1 MKQPAHRERPA
12 TRLRAFGWWLALGLG
27 LATVLPRAAAESAP
41 STTDIPYGSVWR
53 ISGPVTAEAPGQAT
67 PRPLREGD
75 RVFVGER
82 LRAAASGEAVIKT
95 ADAGL
100 LALRP
105 GAELVTEA
113 FKADGGA
120 DDRWALRLLTGS
132 VRLVTG
138 WIARI
143 NRPGYRVTTATA
155 TIGVRGTDHEP
166 YVLTAEAAG
175 ASAYREGTYDKVN
188 RGATTLRAAGKDL
201 DIEAGRVGFARAAG
215 SGSTTRGLLTL
226 LFPVLLDTVPGF
238 YVPGQFE
245 GEIESYSRNAEAAS
259 AQALAARQSPATV
272 AAGDCAPRRIARDW
286 VRRFDQ
292 AILRRDAG
300 AIMALFAADAT
311 VKATVRNRDGS
322 TTTVELNRQELADST
337 LASLADLQ
345 QYRQQRRSLEAWS
358 TAGEAATCG
367 RIGLRSAVSEQGR
380 QRGKAY
386 RFDSVEEFQ
395 LEFRDGQW
403 LAVTAGTTQ
412 R

>member
-1 MKQPAHRERPA
+1 MKQPANRQRPA
-12 TRLRAFGWWLALGLG
+12 PRLRAFGAWLVLVLGLV
-27 LATVLPRAAAESAP
+27 TVLPPAAAESAP
-41 STTDIPYGSVWR
+41 GTTDTAYGSVWR
-53 ISGPVTAEAPGQAT
+53 VSGAVTAETPGQAA

-113 FKADGGA
+113 FKAEGGA
-120 DDRWALRLLTGS
+120 DDRWALRLVSGS

-166 YVLTAEAAG
+166 YVLTAELAG
-175 ASAYREGTYDKVN
+175 SSAYREGTYDKVN
-188 RGATTLRAAGKDL
+188 RGATTLQAAGKDL
-201 DIEAGRVGFARAAG
+201 DIEAGKVGFARAAG
-215 SGSTTRGLLTL
+215 SGGTTRGLLTL

-245 GEIESYSRNAEAAS
+245 GEIESYSRSAEATS
-259 AQALAARQSPATV
+259 AQALAARQSPAP
-272 AAGDCAPRRIARDW
+272 AAARDCTPRRIARDW

-322 TTTVELNRQELADST
+322 TTTIELNRQELAEST

-345 QYRQQRRSLEAWS
+345 NYRQQRRSLEAWNM
-358 TAGEAATCG
+358 TAESPTCG

-386 RFDSVEEFQ
+386 RFDAVEEFQ

-403 LAVTAGTTQ
+403 LAVAAGSTQ